1 MDPKISSI
9 IKKND
14 ELINL
19 LDSLRQQNEQEL
31 VLYKEV
37 NNLMPWQ
44 VTKMNSLRYSKIV
57 TKEKRKS
64 EEELAQEKAR
74 EQAASIIQKAVSFLW
89 LLCFIILRLQ
99 YRKHLFKSQCDKRLQ
114 SWEHVGIS
122 DRIKFIEEISVNS
135 SKINVISNFDP
146 KHWKEQVD

>member
-44 VTKMNSLRYSKIV
+44 VTKLSSLRYSKIV
-57 TKEKRKS
+57 TKEKILEKLGKALT
-64 EEELAQEKAR
+64 EENYNA
-74 EQAASIIQKAVSFLW
+74 
-89 LLCFIILRLQ
+89 
-99 YRKHLFKSQCDKRLQ
+99 
-114 SWEHVGIS
+114 
-122 DRIKFIEEISVNS
+122 
-135 SKINVISNFDP
+135 INVNIMRLRKKIEYNNNKCLKTIRNQGFLLKP
-146 KHWKEQVD
+146 